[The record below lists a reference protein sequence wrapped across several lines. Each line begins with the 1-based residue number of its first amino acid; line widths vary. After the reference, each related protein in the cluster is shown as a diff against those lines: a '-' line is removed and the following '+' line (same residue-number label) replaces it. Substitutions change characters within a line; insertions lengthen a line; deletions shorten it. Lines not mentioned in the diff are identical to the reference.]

1 MTRETQTKEGRMF
14 NRTARRALF
23 IALGALLAGSV
34 LAACGSDNKSSSSS
48 GGGGG
53 GKSGTIALLLP
64 EHQTARYESQD
75 RPLFTKKVKA
85 LCPKCVVLYSNGNQ
99 QADTQQQQAEA
110 ALTKGAKVLV
120 LDAVD
125 AGSAASIVA
134 KAKQQ
139 KVPVVSYDRLVSKAD
154 LDYYISFDNEKVGKL
169 QGTALTSKL
178 KADGTK
184 GDLVMIN
191 GDPADHNASLFKKGA
206 HSVIDKSGFKI
217 AKESDTPGWLG
228 PNAQREMEQAITAV
242 GKTGFVG
249 VYAANDTLGGATI
262 AAMKGNGI
270 DPKTRPT
277 TGQDAELAG
286 IQRILSGEQYMTVYK
301 AVKQEAPGAATLA
314 VALLQGKKPPAGL
327 VNTTTD
333 NGMKK
338 VPSVILQPVAV
349 TKDKIKDTIIKDGY
363 WTAAQICTAKYAAA
377 CKAAGIQ

>member
-1 MTRETQTKEGRMF
+1 MF

-34 LAACGSDNKSSSSS
+34 LTACGSDNKSSSSS
-48 GGGGG
+48 SSG

-85 LCPKCVVLYSNGNQ
+85 LCPNCDVLYSNGNQ

-125 AGSAASIVA
+125 AGSAASIVT

-139 KVPVVSYDRLVSKAD
+139 KVPVISYDRLVSKAD

-169 QGTALTSKL
+169 QGTSLVSKL
-178 KADGTK
+178 KSGGNK
-184 GDLVMIN
+184 GSIVMLN

-206 HSVIDKSGFKI
+206 HSVIDSSGFKI
-217 AKESDTPGWLG
+217 AKEYDTPGWLG

-242 GKTGFVG
+242 GKTAFVG
-249 VYAANDTLGGATI
+249 VYSANDTLDGAAI

-270 DPKTRPT
+270 DPKTRPN

-286 IQRILSGEQYMTVYK
+286 VQRILTGDQYMTVYK
-301 AVKQEAPGAATLA
+301 AIKPEAEGAAQLAFTLA
-314 VALLQGKKPPAGL
+314 SGKTPDAATVNGKTN
-327 VNTTTD
+327 NTTID
-333 NGMKK
+333 
-338 VPSVILQPVAV
+338 VPSILLAPVAV
-349 TKDKIKDTIIKDGY
+349 TKANVKATVIADGF
-363 WTAAQICTAKYAAA
+363 WTAADICTATFAAA
-377 CKAAGIQ
+377 CTAAGIS

>member
-48 GGGGG
+48 SSG

-64 EHQTARYESQD
+64 ENQTARYEAQD

-85 LCPKCVVLYSNGNQ
+85 LCSKCDVLYSNAQQ
-99 QADTQQQQAEA
+99 QADTQQQQADA

-125 AGSAASIVA
+125 AGSAASIVT

-139 KVPVVSYDRLVSKAD
+139 KVPVVSYDRLVAKAD
-154 LDYYISFDNEKVGKL
+154 LDYYISFDNEKVGAL
-169 QGTALTSKL
+169 QGTALTGKL
-178 KADGTK
+178 KKDGTK
-184 GDLVMIN
+184 GDLIMVN

-206 HSVIDKSGFKI
+206 HSVIDKSGFKV
-217 AKESDTPGWLG
+217 AKEYDTPGWLG
-228 PNAQREMEQAITAV
+228 PNAQRETEQAITAV

-249 VYAANDTLGGATI
+249 VYDANDTLAGASI
-262 AAMKGNGI
+262 AAMQGNGI
-270 DPKTRPT
+270 DSKTRPT

-286 IQRILSGEQYMTVYK
+286 VQRILAGTQYMTVYK
-301 AVKQEAPGAATLA
+301 AVKPEAEDAAQLA
-314 VALLQGKKPPAGL
+314 VSLLRGQKPPSGM
-327 VNTTTD
+327 VNTKTN
-333 NGMKK
+333 NGTED

-349 TKDKIKDTIIKDGY
+349 TKDNIKDTIVKDKF